1 MTFLPVARAHVVVFA
16 AGFLMACAGMGTDER
31 PWDNDTGLAEAGRQV
46 AVEQCS
52 SCHAIDS
59 DTMSPRPGAPPMSIL
74 LEGYDPDMLANDLIE
89 GIRVGHDE
97 MPRFDFN
104 IMATDA
110 LIAYLKSIE
119 RD

>member
-1 MTFLPVARAHVVVFA
+1 MRASHCICILPLALLSSTVAS
-16 AGFLMACAGMGTDER
+16 CAGVEPR
-31 PWDNDTGLAEAGRQV
+31 SQWDSDAGLTEAGRQV
-46 AVEQCS
+46 AVDQCS
-52 SCHAIDS
+52 SCHAIDHGA
-59 DTMSPRPGAPPMSIL
+59 MSPLPQAPPMSTL
-74 LEGYDPDMLANDLIE
+74 LGRYDPDMLANDLIE

>member
-1 MTFLPVARAHVVVFA
+1 MALLGAVAVSCVAVEPRRA
-16 AGFLMACAGMGTDER
+16 
-31 PWDNDTGLAEAGRQV
+31 WDDDTGLAEAGRQV

-52 SCHAIDS
+52 SCHAIDR
-59 DTMSPRPGAPPMSIL
+59 DTMSPHSKAPPMSSL
-74 LEGYDPDMLANDLIE
+74 LNRYDPDMLANDLIE
-89 GIRVGHDE
+89 GIRVGHDD

-119 RD
+119 R

>member
-1 MTFLPVARAHVVVFA
+1 MLLGSA
-16 AGFLMACAGMGTDER
+16 AAACAGAEHA
-31 PWDNDTGLAEAGRQV
+31 WDSDVGLVESGRQV

-52 SCHAIDS
+52 SCHAIDR
-59 DTMSPRPGAPPMSIL
+59 DTMSPLPQAPPMSTL
-74 LEGYDPDMLANDLIE
+74 LGRYDPDMLANDLIE

-104 IMATDA
+104 ILATDA

-119 RD
+119 RS